1 MRRIPTLSQI
11 PGALAADALQLFRS
25 CVGITCDQTIKADE
39 DRLKDEIVP
48 GIVHI
53 SLYEPFTLLYEP
65 YSTMIKERIKDFGKR
80 LCRGRI
86 QTDYIDTIQNWYP
99 SIVLARTK
107 DAENNITYVG
117 FAQYIPVDH
126 DANSRSPPQKQI
138 MIETLC
144 TAIGVKGVGTE
155 IMNFI
160 ITYARH
166 RLNLD
171 SIILDSVEGAR
182 GFYEKKGF
190 TFDPTRPRLSELL
203 VPMIL
208 SLRKRGGRRG
218 RRTFRRS
225 SKKRPGLF

>member
-1 MRRIPTLSQI
+1 M
-11 PGALAADALQLFRS
+11 
-25 CVGITCDQTIKADE
+25 
-39 DRLKDEIVP
+39 
-48 GIVHI
+48 
-53 SLYEPFTLLYEP
+53 
-65 YSTMIKERIKDFGKR
+65 
-80 LCRGRI
+80 
-86 QTDYIDTIQNWYP
+86 
-99 SIVLARTK
+99 K

-117 FAQYIPVDH
+117 FAQYIPVEH

-144 TAIGVKGVGTE
+144 TAIGGVGTE

-160 ITYARH
+160 ITYATN

-182 GFYEKKGF
+182 VFYEKKGF
-190 TFDPTRPRLSELL
+190 TVDPTRPRLSKSGV

-208 SLRKRGGRRG
+208 SLQKRVKRGGRRG